1 MVQRVVVE
9 VQFGEIWQRVQCV
22 ASSVFNPPSDAGLWH
37 GGLERGLGLPDSHV
51 GAVPKRLDGVSC
63 KGATRNRLEPVRT
76 GAVWKM
82 LPTLRQKIHSAPIPP
97 QKKSMFYVL
106 ASESS
111 ANDPFLYKSDSKLLI
126 ADT

>member
-22 ASSVFNPPSDAGLWH
+22 ASSVFYPPSDARFWH

-82 LPTLRQKIHSAPIPP
+82 LPTLRQKIPSAPIRP
-97 QKKSMFYVL
+97 KKSMFSVL

-111 ANDPFLYKSDSKLLI
+111 ASDPFYSGLTQSC
-126 ADT
+126 

>member
-1 MVQRVVVE
+1 MVQRVAVE

-22 ASSVFNPPSDAGLWH
+22 ASSAFNPPSDAGVWH

-51 GAVPKRLDGVSC
+51 GTVPKRLDGVSC

-82 LPTLRQKIHSAPIPP
+82 LPTLRQKNSLRPP
-97 QKKSMFYVL
+97 HPKKKKSMFSVL

-111 ANDPFLYKSDSKLLI
+111 ANDPL
-126 ADT
+126 